1 MTQKKKYTKKKKTSG
16 ARDRSSTRR
25 TAQIAREL
33 PELGEDLPPGP
44 PPQLTRQHAVL
55 ISHQDFHRE
64 RMNNVNMELLSFLE
78 NKIRHAKL
86 KQKKEALQ
94 AINIL
99 KQQLKKI
106 PPQTLPVVQRFLEP
120 SP

>member
-1 MTQKKKYTKKKKTSG
+1 
-16 ARDRSSTRR
+16 
-25 TAQIAREL
+25 
-33 PELGEDLPPGP
+33 
-44 PPQLTRQHAVL
+44 
-55 ISHQDFHRE
+55 
-64 RMNNVNMELLSFLE
+64 MELLSFLE

-106 PPQTLPVVQRFLEP
+106 LENVQSETVT
-120 SP
+120 